1 VNVLQVLSSLNATLA
16 RRSRSRTY
24 VYKLLIGGFSL
35 FLAAYWWGLFFGLEA
50 SVKTSQTTYFAIA
63 STIGGFVLLT
73 LDLFFV
79 TNRFSSATLLEPR
92 HLYLFPV
99 SPASML
105 GHTLLS
111 LLVDAKGMLYIASA
125 VPIVAYFLLEG
136 NLQGAAACM
145 AAHGALF
152 LLVNTWALVV
162 YVLGGD
168 ALQRKRL
175 SITSVL
181 PLLSLVFGGLVLT
194 DNYIVLGQIP
204 IAASFAD
211 AMVESISGVSGSMI
225 DDLAILAA
233 ILGVGT
239 GALWILRHRVLRLR
253 Q

>member
-1 VNVLQVLSSLNATLA
+1 
-16 RRSRSRTY
+16 
-24 VYKLLIGGFSL
+24 
-35 FLAAYWWGLFFGLEA
+35 
-50 SVKTSQTTYFAIA
+50 
-63 STIGGFVLLT
+63 
-73 LDLFFV
+73 
-79 TNRFSSATLLEPR
+79 
-92 HLYLFPV
+92 
-99 SPASML
+99 ML

-162 YVLGGD
+162 YVLSGD
-168 ALQRKRL
+168 ALQRKRM

-194 DNYIVLGQIP
+194 ENYVVLGQIP

-211 AMVESISGVSGSMI
+211 AMVESISGVSGSML

-233 ILGVGT
+233 ILGIGT